1 MQVDRRERDAGLSGM
16 RVYHVIATGQRRG
29 AEVFAAD
36 LIERLE
42 AMGTTQRLGILR
54 DDYPVSLPFRAPV
67 AQLRAGRR
75 SLPGLRIDPRA
86 AARLRKELRGFAP
99 SLVQAHGG
107 EAFKYAIA
115 ATVGMDV
122 PIVYRRITEVPE
134 PARRGLTR
142 IAHGWLMRRA
152 DRIVAVADYVRR
164 ETTDLFQVPGELVV
178 TIPGG
183 ADPARFRSRGGD
195 RTRRALGISPDAHV
209 FLSLIALKWE
219 KNPSAHLE
227 VASRVLAR
235 DPGAIYLI
243 AGDGPLRA
251 EVEEEVRAR
260 GLEHRVF
267 VLGNRSDVPD
277 LLAASDAVLL
287 ASALE
292 GMPGCLIEA
301 GMAGLPS
308 VAYDLAGISE
318 VVVDGETGFLVP
330 PGDVEGLA
338 TRLGELFADDGIRS
352 RLGDAALGRCV
363 GLFDLG
369 AVVDGYV
376 RVYRSLED
384 SRNGGR

>member
-1 MQVDRRERDAGLSGM
+1 VQIDRRERDAGLSGL
-16 RVYHVIATGQRRG
+16 RVYHVVATGQRRG

-36 LIERLE
+36 LIERLA

-54 DDYPVSLPFRAPV
+54 DDYPVSLPFHAPV
-67 AQLRAGRR
+67 TQLHAGRR

-86 AARLRKELRGFAP
+86 AARLRKELRGFDP

-107 EAFKYAIA
+107 EAFKYAFA
-115 ATVGMDV
+115 ATVGMGV
-122 PIVYRRITEVPE
+122 PVVYRRITEVPE
-134 PARRGLTR
+134 PARRGFTR

-183 ADPARFRSRGGD
+183 ADPARFHSRGGD

-209 FLSLIALKWE
+209 VLSLIALKWE

-235 DPGAIYLI
+235 DPRAIYLI
-243 AGDGPLRA
+243 AGDGPLRS

-260 GLEHRVF
+260 GLQERVF

-318 VVVDGETGFLVP
+318 VVVHEETGFLVP
-330 PGDVEGLA
+330 PGDIEGLA
-338 TRLGELFADDGIRS
+338 TRLGELFADDALRS
-352 RLGDAALGRCV
+352 RLGDAASSRCV

-369 AVVDGYV
+369 TVVDGYV

-384 SRNGGR
+384 SKNGPR

>member
-1 MQVDRRERDAGLSGM
+1 VQVDRRERDAALSGL

-36 LIERLE
+36 LIERLA
-42 AMGTTQRLGILR
+42 AMGTAQRLGILR
-54 DDYPVSLPFRAPV
+54 DEYPVSLPFRAPV
-67 AQLRAGRR
+67 TQLRVGRR

-86 AARLRKELRGFAP
+86 AVRLRRELRSFAP
-99 SLVQAHGG
+99 TLVQAHGG
-107 EAFKYAIA
+107 EAYKYAIA
-115 ATVGMDV
+115 ATVAMDV

-134 PARRGLTR
+134 RARRGLTR

-152 DRIVAVADYVRR
+152 DRIVAVADYVRK
-164 ETTDLFQVPGELVV
+164 ETTDLFQVPGDLVV

-195 RTRRALGISPDAHV
+195 RTRRALGVSADAHV

-227 VASRVLAR
+227 VAARVLAR
-235 DPGAIYLI
+235 DPRAIYLI
-243 AGDGPLRA
+243 AGDGPLRPD
-251 EVEEEVRAR
+251 VEEEVGAR
-260 GLEHRVF
+260 GLERRVL

-277 LLAASDAVLL
+277 LLAASDVVLL

-318 VVVDGETGFLVP
+318 VVVHDETGFLEQ

-338 TRLGELFADDGIRS
+338 KRLEELLADDELRS
-352 RLGDAALGRCV
+352 RLGIAATSRCV

-384 SRNGGR
+384 PDGDRR

>member
-1 MQVDRRERDAGLSGM
+1 VQLDRRERYAELAGL
-16 RVYHVIATGQRRG
+16 RVYHVVATGQRRG
-29 AEVFAAD
+29 AEIFAAD
-36 LIERLE
+36 LIERLA

-54 DDYPVSLPFRAPV
+54 DDYPVSVPFRAPV
-67 AQLRAGRR
+67 AQLQAKRR
-75 SLPGLRIDPRA
+75 RLPGRIDPRG

-107 EAFKYAIA
+107 EAYKYAIV
-115 ATVGMDV
+115 ATMGMDV
-122 PIVYRRITEVPE
+122 PVVYRRITQVPE

-142 IAHGWLMRRA
+142 VAHGWLMRRA

-164 ETTDLFQVPGELVV
+164 ETTDLFQVPGDLVV

-183 ADPARFRSRGGD
+183 ADPSRFRSRGGG
-195 RTRRALGISPDAHV
+195 RTRRALGISADAHV

-235 DPGAIYLI
+235 DPRAIYLI
-243 AGDGPLRA
+243 AGDGPLRS
-251 EVEEEVRAR
+251 EVEEEVQAR
-260 GLEHRVF
+260 GLEERVF

-301 GMAGLPS
+301 GMASLPS

-318 VVVDGETGFLVP
+318 VVVHGETGFLVP
-330 PGDVEGLA
+330 PGDVGGLAEGL
-338 TRLGELFADDGIRS
+338 GKLFADDELRL
-352 RLGDAALGRCV
+352 RLGKEASSRCV

-369 AVVDGYV
+369 VVVDGYV
-376 RVYRSLED
+376 RVYRSLDHSTDGE
-384 SRNGGR
+384 R

>member
-1 MQVDRRERDAGLSGM
+1 VQVDHRERGAELSGL
-16 RVYHVIATGQRRG
+16 RVYHVLATGQRRG
-29 AEVFAAD
+29 AEIFAAD
-36 LIERLE
+36 LIEQLA
-42 AMGTTQRLGILR
+42 AMGSSQRLGILR
-54 DDYPVSLPFRAPV
+54 DDYPVSVSFQAPIT
-67 AQLRAGRR
+67 QLRARR
-75 SLPGLRIDPRA
+75 ASLPGLRIDARA
-86 AARLRKELRGFAP
+86 ALRLRREIKDFAP

-107 EAFKYAIA
+107 EAFKYAVA

-122 PIVYRRITEVPE
+122 PVVYRRITEVPE
-134 PARRGLTR
+134 AARRGMTR
-142 IAHGWLMRRA
+142 AVHGWLMRRA
-152 DRIVAVADYVRR
+152 DRIVAVAEYVRR

-183 ADPARFRSRGGD
+183 ADPSRFRSRGGD
-195 RTRRALGISPDAHV
+195 RTRRSLGLSPEAHV
-209 FLSLIALKWE
+209 VLSLIALKWE

-235 DPGAIYLI
+235 DPKAAYLI

-260 GLEHRVF
+260 GLADRVF

-338 TRLGELFADDGIRS
+338 NRLGELFEDDELRS
-352 RLGDAALGRCV
+352 RIGDAALQRCV

-384 SRNGGR
+384 AESDGR